1 MVSGE
6 SELNIRNLFSEAY
19 KTSPSIVFI
28 DEIDAIAP
36 KREDLKQSEQRIV
49 AQLLTCMDE
58 CHNPEAESDDA
69 KSGYVIVIGATNRP
83 DAIDPAL
90 RRPGRFDREIVLG
103 VPDEKARFEILSV
116 LTRNLRVEGLA
127 DLSKLA
133 RFTSGFV
140 GADLEN
146 LVNKTV
152 EIAVNRIVD
161 KKEADGSIHSI
172 YVPKEMENYAITMA
186 DFEVIFFYFCFCK
199 RMHYSRVNVLQEA
212 VRAVQPSLKR
222 EGFNAIPDVKW
233 EDVGGQDSLREEFV
247 RSIVRPIKYPEIY
260 EVIIISTAFFHS
272 LIISL
277 FHACVFVEE
286 SCFFFLFFLERK
298 IVFLSKMN

>member
-1 MVSGE
+1 MISGE

-116 LTRNLRVEGLA
+116 LTRNLRVEGLVN
-127 DLSKLA
+127 LGKLA

-146 LVNKTV
+146 LVNKAV

-186 DFEVIFFYFCFCK
+186 DFEVIFFYFYFCFGK
-199 RMHYSRVNVLQEA
+199 RMHYSGVNVLQEA
-212 VRAVQPSLKR
+212 VQAVQPSLKR

-233 EDVGGQDSLREEFV
+233 EDVGGQDSLREEFL

-260 EVIIISTAFFHS
+260 EVIIISTAFFIH
-272 LIISL
+272 
-277 FHACVFVEE
+277 
-286 SCFFFLFFLERK
+286 
-298 IVFLSKMN
+298 

>member
-1 MVSGE
+1 MVLGE

-19 KTSPSIVFI
+19 NTAPSIVFI

-58 CHNPEAESDDA
+58 CHKPKSESESDDA

-103 VPDEKARFEILSV
+103 VPDENARFEILSV
-116 LTRNLRVEGLA
+116 LTRNLRVEGLV
-127 DLSKLA
+127 DLGKLA

-146 LVNKTV
+146 LVNKAV

-186 DFEVIFFYFCFCK
+186 DFEVIFFYFYFCFCK
-199 RMHYSRVNVLQEA
+199 RMHYS
-212 VRAVQPSLKR
+212 
-222 EGFNAIPDVKW
+222 DVKCST
-233 EDVGGQDSLREEFV
+233 GSSSSCSTF
-247 RSIVRPIKYPEIY
+247 IKKRRIQCN
-260 EVIIISTAFFHS
+260 S
-272 LIISL
+272 
-277 FHACVFVEE
+277 
-286 SCFFFLFFLERK
+286 
-298 IVFLSKMN
+298 

>member
-1 MVSGE
+1 MVLGE
-6 SELNIRNLFSEAY
+6 SEENIRNLFSEAY
-19 KTSPSIVFI
+19 KTAPSIVFI

-36 KREDLKQSEQRIV
+36 KREDIKQSEQRIV

-58 CHNPEAESDDA
+58 CHKPESESESESDDA

-116 LTRNLRVEGLA
+116 LTRNLRVEALV
-127 DLSKLA
+127 DLGKLA

-146 LVNKTV
+146 LVNKAV

-172 YVPKEMENYAITMA
+172 YVPKEMENYTITMA
-186 DFEVIFFYFCFCK
+186 DFEVI
-199 RMHYSRVNVLQEA
+199 SN
-212 VRAVQPSLKR
+212 
-222 EGFNAIPDVKW
+222 
-233 EDVGGQDSLREEFV
+233 
-247 RSIVRPIKYPEIY
+247 
-260 EVIIISTAFFHS
+260 
-272 LIISL
+272 
-277 FHACVFVEE
+277 
-286 SCFFFLFFLERK
+286 
-298 IVFLSKMN
+298 